1 MPADTSATTRKP
13 ISPYNSTGKGEEYV
27 ATHSSYR
34 AFLLSAEAANPAQV
48 RSEEMILDLCRR
60 GAHRV
65 EILGRG
71 AMLLDL
77 GVSRAD
83 EARSLIDTLLSYLGD
98 NGVTAGAGIGPTG
111 IIAQLALARKR
122 NSKRPVPL
130 VSIEEKSTFL
140 HNVPTRLL
148 SELYPRGIISL
159 DLLVRLEHY
168 GLRTFG
174 QIALLPQSLLCRQ
187 FGMTVGTFLAAIAI
201 GNDPGP
207 GKPARRRMSHGL
219 LLRFTT
225 PTSPEGLLAT
235 LPYLSRSAA
244 ALLEKHRL
252 LTNRLRIRLGW
263 AGNKAEQVSIT
274 LRRPTADSRLLAEEL
289 KKLALQLLTSRSAKL
304 ASGAGEVEALQLFL
318 EDEVPAKP
326 AQQLLWKGRQGI
338 VESRDQ
344 HQREQK
350 LAVLQTIS
358 STLAHRYGQI
368 RTSGGPPLFHPRLAL
383 PDAIFPEE
391 RYSKVGIYD

>member
-1 MPADTSATTRKP
+1 MP
-13 ISPYNSTGKGEEYV
+13 TGRGEEDV
-27 ATHSSYR
+27 ATRSSYR
-34 AFLLSAEAANPAQV
+34 AFLLSAEAANPAQG
-48 RSEEMILDLCRR
+48 SDEEMIIDRCRK
-60 GAHRV
+60 GTHRV
-65 EILGRG
+65 EILGQG
-71 AMLLDL
+71 AILLDL

-83 EARSLIDTLLSYLGD
+83 EAQSLIDTLLSYLGD
-98 NGVTAGAGIGPTG
+98 NGVTIEAGIGPTG
-111 IIAQLALARKR
+111 IIAQLALALKR
-122 NSKRPVPL
+122 NSRRPVPL
-130 VSIEEKSTFL
+130 VSTEEKSTFL

-174 QIALLPQSLLCRQ
+174 QIALLPRSLLYRQ
-187 FGMTVGTFLAAIAI
+187 FGMAIGTFLAAVAI

-207 GKPARRRMSHGL
+207 GKPAGRRMSHGL
-219 LLRFTT
+219 RLRFMT

-252 LTNRLRIRLGW
+252 LTSRLRIRLGW
-263 AGNKAEQVSIT
+263 EGNKAEQVSIT
-274 LRRPTADSRLLAEEL
+274 LRRPTADSRLLAEEI

-304 ASGAGEVEALQLFL
+304 ASGALGVEALQLFL

-326 AQQLLWKGRQGI
+326 AQQLLWKARQGA
-338 VESRDQ
+338 VEFSGH

-350 LAVLQTIS
+350 LAALQTIS

-368 RTSGGPPLFHPRLAL
+368 RTSGGLPFFHPRLAL

-391 RYSKVGIYD
+391 RYSKAGIYD